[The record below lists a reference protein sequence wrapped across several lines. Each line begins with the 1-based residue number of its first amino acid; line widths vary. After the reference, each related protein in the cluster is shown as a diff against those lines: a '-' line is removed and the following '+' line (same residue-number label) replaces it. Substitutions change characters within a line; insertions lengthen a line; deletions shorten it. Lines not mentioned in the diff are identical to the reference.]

1 MGKVYRIKDYPP
13 PAERYAP
20 ANFFTRAELNLLLS
34 LYSRHVM
41 SGEWRDY
48 AIDRQDDMAVF
59 SIFRRTFEGAL
70 PSPSAPAAPI
80 ATASTWCSAA
90 ARKWPNAA
98 TWTKPFLFSIIIL
111 ESYCKLLLL
120 N

>member
-1 MGKVYRIKDYPP
+1 MGKVYRIKNYPT
-13 PAERYAP
+13 PAECYAP
-20 ANFFTRAELNLLLS
+20 AIFFTRAELNLLLS

-70 PSPSAPAAPI
+70 FTI
-80 ATASTWCSAA
+80 AKRSCGPD
-90 ARKWPNAA
+90 RRGEY
-98 TWTKPFLFSIIIL
+98 LVFSGRQKVAQCGRL
-111 ESYCKLLLL
+111 DEALSVFDHNLRVVS
-120 N
+120 